1 LEAEKE
7 EEEDEKDED
16 EEEEFVVLGGE
27 LDLDPRN
34 SKLGQLI
41 ILFFLPVT
49 SCGCSDF
56 FTPRIIEIMLR
67 LGPELK
73 SVVRFMF
80 NGSVSVLEKRFK

>member
-7 EEEDEKDED
+7 EEDDKDED
-16 EEEEFVVLGGE
+16 EEEEFVVFEGE

>member
-7 EEEDEKDED
+7 EEEDE
-16 EEEEFVVLGGE
+16 EEKFVVFGGE

-56 FTPRIIEIMLR
+56 FTLRITEIMLR

-80 NGSVSVLEKRFK
+80 NGSVSVLKKRFK